1 MYKHMKWRR
10 MEDPL
15 GVTHLETYD
24 WRRLGLVI
32 SHLWAWTFALV
43 HAIQW
48 QRHERKA
55 HQRQGSLDMHGMHP
69 HHWWCGHKRP
79 WRRRCR
85 HALGKQGRKKK
96 NEHACIHALML
107 QFALFHS
114 RRVSAQ
120 QTVLICL
127 ACEGTRSSCK
137 FNVQLLFSGRG
148 GGKYKDH
155 GLSCIECIMHMHSM
169 NAKPS

>member
-1 MYKHMKWRR
+1 MIFTILLGISGSLQSRHQSWQWYSATLTGQSLINEQVMYKHMKWRR

-32 SHLWAWTFALV
+32 SHLRAWTFALV

-69 HHWWCGHKRP
+69 HVYMRPWRLWCRHMRP
-79 WRRRCR
+79 WRRWCR
-85 HALGKQGRKKK
+85 HALRQGREKKK
-96 NEHACIHALML
+96 NEHACIHTFML
-107 QFALFHS
+107 QFAFHPPFEQYTQAFTKMS
-114 RRVSAQ
+114 RS
-120 QTVLICL
+120 
-127 ACEGTRSSCK
+127 
-137 FNVQLLFSGRG
+137 
-148 GGKYKDH
+148 
-155 GLSCIECIMHMHSM
+155 
-169 NAKPS
+169 

>member
-69 HHWWCGHKRP
+69 HVYMRPWRLWCRHMRP
-79 WRRRCR
+79 WRRWCR
-85 HALGKQGRKKK
+85 HALRQGREKKK
-96 NEHACIHALML
+96 M
-107 QFALFHS
+107 S
-114 RRVSAQ
+114 
-120 QTVLICL
+120 
-127 ACEGTRSSCK
+127 TRA
-137 FNVQLLFSGRG
+137 F
-148 GGKYKDH
+148 
-155 GLSCIECIMHMHSM
+155 MHSCC
-169 NAKPS
+169 NLHFTLPSNNIPKLSPRCQDPRWSTIYSAAVRADTHQRVV